1 MNRQILSLALPT
13 LATLI
18 AEPLLVLVDSTLV
31 GRLGDVPLAGLS
43 LASTVL
49 MTLVGICIF
58 LSYATTAATARYFG
72 ANQPAKA
79 TRLGIDGLWLAAG
92 LGALL
97 ALILYL
103 FGPTILSWFG
113 PTDAVRAEALSY
125 LHASAWGL
133 PGMLL
138 VLAATGTV
146 RGALD
151 VKTPLVVATTGAL
164 ANIPLSY
171 LLIYPAGMGTAGA
184 GLGTAIAQTIMGVTL
199 GGAVVR
205 LARKHGASLLPSGTG
220 VLKSLHE
227 ATPLIIRT
235 LCLRAGIILS
245 TWAATSLGT
254 TALASHQIVN
264 SVWNFTAFGLD
275 SLAIAAQALVG
286 QAMGSSNEARVRDV
300 LRQCLVWGLGAGIAL
315 GLLLGLTS
323 PLIPPVMTT
332 DDPVASLARWGLVV
346 CALAMPIGSLA
357 FMLDGILIGAG
368 DTRYLAWSMFASIA
382 LFTPVPLYLVAVG
395 PRQQT
400 GFIVLWAGYA
410 GITMGVRAATLYAR
424 TRGTAWIVLGESR

>member
-18 AEPLLVLVDSTLV
+18 AEPLLVVVDSTLV

-58 LSYATTAATARYFG
+58 LSYATTASTARYFG
-72 ANQPAKA
+72 ANQPGKA
-79 TRLGIDGLWLAAG
+79 TRLGVDGLWLAAG
-92 LGALL
+92 LGAIL

-125 LHASAWGL
+125 LHASAWGM

-146 RGALD
+146 RGALE

-171 LLIYPAGMGTAGA
+171 LLIYPVGMGTAGA
-184 GLGTAIAQTIMGVTL
+184 GLGTAIAQTLMGVTL

-205 LARKHGASLLPSGTG
+205 LARKHGASLLPSGAG

-275 SLAIAAQALVG
+275 SLAIAAQVLVG

-315 GLLLGLTS
+315 GLLLGLAS
-323 PLIPPVMTT
+323 PLIPSIMTT
-332 DDPVASLARWGLVV
+332 DTPVASLAQWGLVV

-382 LFTPVPLYLVAVG
+382 LFAPIPLYLVAVG
-395 PRQQT
+395 PGQQT

-424 TRGTAWIVLGESR
+424 TRGRAWIVLGESR